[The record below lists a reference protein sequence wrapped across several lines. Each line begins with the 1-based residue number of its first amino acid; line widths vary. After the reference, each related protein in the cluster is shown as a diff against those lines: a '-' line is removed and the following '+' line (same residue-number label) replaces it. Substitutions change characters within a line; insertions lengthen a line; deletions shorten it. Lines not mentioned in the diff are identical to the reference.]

1 METRDVVG
9 AVLNTMIKVV
19 LTVLVVILVYRG
31 AITGYNFGYRVFKQ
45 EPMTLGEGRTVTVT
59 IKENM
64 SVKEI
69 GELFLQK
76 GLIKDTT
83 LFMAQYYLSE
93 FREGVKPGTY
103 ELSTSMTVEEMM
115 ETIAN
120 WVDETEEDG
129 ES

>member
-1 METRDVVG
+1 
-9 AVLNTMIKVV
+9 
-19 LTVLVVILVYRG
+19 
-31 AITGYNFGYRVFKQ
+31 
-45 EPMTLGEGRTVTVT
+45 MTLGEGRTVTVT